1 MDASG
6 VFFTS
11 YGGDRALV
19 RTRLQRI
26 ALVLLLVA
34 LVLVPLVAPVRW
46 VSVGYAMFTTMIAV
60 IGLQI
65 CTGYAGQ
72 VNLGQSAFMGVGA
85 YACALLIYRANLP
98 VPLALLLGGLAA
110 AAFGVLFGMTAA
122 RIKGFYLAL
131 TTIAAQALF
140 HFLILNLPTSWLGG
154 AGGLHLE
161 KLTLLGG
168 DLANDNAIYWLAL
181 ATLVVMTAGA
191 FGIVRSRHGRSF
203 EAVRDD
209 DVAAGMMGI
218 HVAATKARAFLV
230 GAFYAG
236 VAGGLWA
243 VALAPCVGGA
253 VHAVQLDL
261 DDRHGDRRRPG
272 LHRRRDRRHRADPA
286 GARGRGQ
293 PRAAAGRLHSRRRA
307 RHRLRQHERAAGHRD
322 RALSSVRTQ
331 GPDAPRGDL
340 QAVIPALALSA
351 LTFNQGD
358 KR

>member
-11 YGGDRALV
+11 HSGDRSLLRTPAQRAAL
-19 RTRLQRI
+19 
-26 ALVLLLVA
+26 ALLVIVLLL
-34 LVLVPLVAPVRW
+34 LPFLVPARW
-46 VSVGYAMFTTMIAV
+46 VSLGYAMFITMIAV

-72 VNLGQSAFMGVGA
+72 INLGQSAFMGVGA
-85 YACALLIYRANLP
+85 YACTLLIYRADVP

-110 AAFGVLFGMTAA
+110 AGFGALFGLTAA

-140 HFLILNLPTSWLGG
+140 HFLVLNLPGSWLGG

-161 KLTLLGG
+161 KLTLMGI
-168 DLANDNAIYWLAL
+168 DISNDRSIYWFSLAVL
-181 ATLVVMTAGA
+181 LVMTTGA

-218 HVAATKARAFLV
+218 NVAATKARAFLV

-243 VALAPCVGGA
+243 MALRHVSVEQFTLFNSIWMIAMMIVGGLGSI
-253 VHAVQLDL
+253 V
-261 DDRHGDRRRPG
+261 G
-272 LHRRRDRRHRADPA
+272 
-286 GARGRGQ
+286 
-293 PRAAAGRLHSRRRA
+293 
-307 RHRLRQHERAAGHRD
+307 
-322 RALSSVRTQ
+322 
-331 GPDAPRGDL
+331 
-340 QAVIPALALSA
+340 AVIGTVLIQLAREGVVSLGPRLVEYIPTVGQDIVFASMNV
-351 LTFNQGD
+351 LLGTVIVLFLLFEPKGLMHRVEIS
-358 KR
+358 KRAYRLWPFPY